1 MNTQRHRRA
10 LILFF
15 VLAFLLSWLIWGTSI
30 AESRG
35 LLSFH
40 IPQSLAF
47 WIGLTL
53 ATYGTAAITGG
64 WPAVKDLLVRLI
76 R

>member
-1 MNTQRHRRA
+1 MHTQRHRRA

-15 VLAFLLSWLIWGTSI
+15 VLAFLLPWLIWGTSI

-47 WIGLTL
+47 
-53 ATYGTAAITGG
+53 
-64 WPAVKDLLVRLI
+64 
-76 R
+76 